1 MGQSSLLGT
10 QQIPAVA
17 GASSGVPKSA
27 DPAKIRDAA
36 QQFEAIL
43 LSQILQSAHTS
54 EGGWLGNGSDAASDC
69 ATGFAEQQL
78 AVAVARQG
86 GLGLAK
92 VIAEGITASARG
104 R

>member
-1 MGQSSLLGT
+1 MGQSGPLVTPQTLAMAT
-10 QQIPAVA
+10 VPA
-17 GASSGVPKSA
+17 PKSA

-43 LSQILQSAHTS
+43 LSQILQSAHTP
-54 EGGWLGNGSDAASDC
+54 EGGWLGNGSDSASDC

-78 AVAVARQG
+78 AVAMARQG

-92 VIAEGITASARG
+92 VIAEGIEATARSP
-104 R
+104 